1 MERSPVIRP
10 QFQHMINGATEP
22 IGPVRIGLLTASAS
36 RLGGGVFEAVVSHCA
51 LLREQGAEPVVF
63 ALEDA
68 SSADDRHRFAGCE
81 VIVVPVV
88 GPRQVGFA
96 PRLVGELVAARLD
109 VLHLH
114 GIWMYPS
121 AAASAWAARTG
132 RPYAISPHGM
142 LDPWI
147 TGRGRLKK
155 AAARWGYERRS
166 WARAAAFHALTGRE
180 AADIARE
187 CGMDKAIVIPNAAPA
202 ASATDTASRP
212 AQFSFIGRIHP
223 KKNLAP
229 LIAAWAALDRRRT
242 LPEGARLTIAGWGE
256 DAHVASLRALLADA
270 PESIAFVGPV
280 YGDDKAALLARSRFV
295 VLPSLSEGLPMA
307 ILEAWAAGAPTL
319 MSAECN
325 LPEGFAGGAAIDC
338 GMNEETLTAALREAL
353 AMDETG
359 WRRMHDA
366 ARDLAAGPFSP
377 DAIARRWSGFYR
389 SLLSRSDRP

>member
-1 MERSPVIRP
+1 MTDE
-10 QFQHMINGATEP
+10 ATVP

-51 LLREQGAEPVVF
+51 LLREQGTEPVVF
-63 ALEDA
+63 ALEDEF
-68 SSADDRHRFAGCE
+68 SAEDRHRFAGCE
-81 VIVVPVV
+81 VIVVPVG
-88 GPRQVGFA
+88 GPRQIGFA

-121 AAASAWAARTG
+121 AAGSAWAARTG
-132 RPYAISPHGM
+132 RPYVISPHGM

-155 AAARWGYERRS
+155 SVARLGYERRS

-187 CGMDKAIVIPNAAPA
+187 CGMDKAVVIPNAAPTAKA
-202 ASATDTASRP
+202 ADTASRP
-212 AQFSFIGRIHP
+212 VHFSFVGRIHP

-229 LIAAWAALDRRRT
+229 LIAAWAALDRRKV

-256 DAHVASLRALLADA
+256 DAHVASLRASLADA

-280 YGDDKAALLARSRFV
+280 YGKDKAALLARSRFV

-319 MSAECN
+319 MSTECN

-338 GMNEETLTAALREAL
+338 GMDEQTVSAALLQAL

-359 WRRMHDA
+359 WRQMHGA
-366 ARDLAAGPFSP
+366 ALGLAAGPFSP
-377 DAIARRWSGFYR
+377 DAIAGRWSGFYR
-389 SLLSRSDRP
+389 GFISRSDRP

>member
-1 MERSPVIRP
+1 MERSPIVRP
-10 QFQHMINGATEP
+10 QFQHMIDGATDP
-22 IGPVRIGLLTASAS
+22 IGRVRIGLLTASAS

-51 LLREQGAEPVVF
+51 LLRDQGAEPIVF

-68 SSADDRHRFAGCE
+68 YSAEDRHRFAGCQ
-81 VIVVPVV
+81 VIVVPVA

-96 PRLVGELVAARLD
+96 PRLVSELVAARLD
-109 VLHLH
+109 VLHLQ

-121 AAASAWAARTG
+121 AAGSAWAARTG
-132 RPYAISPHGM
+132 RPYVISPHGM

-155 AAARWGYERRS
+155 AVARVGYERRS
-166 WARAAAFHALTGRE
+166 WARAAAFHALTERE

-202 ASATDTASRP
+202 ASAAHTESRP
-212 AQFSFIGRIHP
+212 IQFSFVGRIHP

-229 LIAAWAALDRRRT
+229 LIAAWAALDRRNA
-242 LPEGARLTIAGWGE
+242 LPDGARLTIAGWGE
-256 DAHVASLRALLADA
+256 DAHVASLRASLIDA
-270 PESIAFVGPV
+270 PESIAFVGPF
-280 YGDDKAALLARSRFV
+280 YGEDKAALLAHSRFV

-319 MSAECN
+319 MSTECN

-338 GMNEETLTAALREAL
+338 GMNEQTLSAALQDAL
-353 AMDETG
+353 ALNETT
-359 WRRMHDA
+359 WRQMHGA
-366 ARDLAAGPFSP
+366 ALGLAAGTFSP
-377 DAIARRWSGFYR
+377 DAIVRRWSDFYR
-389 SLLSRSDRP
+389 GLISRSDRP